1 VKPKSHKDFKKGI
14 ADKVGVHQS
23 VVDDF
28 LSFYYA
34 KLRGKLSNLDF
45 PRVYVDGLGTFY
57 LRKTKLEKSIKRGKS
72 IIGNLAK
79 RTYSGFAKS
88 EDIQKDIVQMEKALA
103 QMEKDILTK
112 KEFRNNNV

>member
-1 VKPKSHKDFKKGI
+1 MVSLSKTNCSAGRQADLSGTPQQGVLEKPRTS
-14 ADKVGVHQS
+14 
-23 VVDDF
+23 
-28 LSFYYA
+28 
-34 KLRGKLSNLDF
+34 
-45 PRVYVDGLGTFY
+45 
-57 LRKTKLEKSIKRGKS
+57 RKTKLEKSIKRGKS

-88 EDIQKDIVQMEKALA
+88 EDIQKDIVQMEKALE